1 MSEMNS
7 PSVIAR
13 ETLKRLAMERVPP
26 TPDNYRAFYHR
37 IAGSTEDEAFPA
49 QTFKRIL
56 GQLPT
61 STPNQLRFARQF
73 ERAIGQK
80 SWPPVARAL
89 IDLCESSQAPNIS
102 WAPLLQQLLDQFERR
117 HADLTPARKREALAH
132 VLNSSGSD
140 AAMLHSRLTGLLKG
154 WANGPEDN
162 TVLLD
167 ADTPQTTP
175 SDTPEAPVIPE
186 AAAPPDIDQATTMAR
201 VAALAPELG
210 AELSSMMHRGV
221 SAFVNDNADLSKAV
235 NLVADQLAGNP
246 SRDDLPRLQASLSE
260 LALKLE
266 WAGEDQGSIR
276 QSLIALLQ
284 LVVQN
289 ISQLVIDDQWL
300 SGQLTIIHQVFSQP
314 LDIRNLDEVER
325 RLRDVIDQQGRLK
338 KELSDAQL
346 RLKQMLAGFIDRLAD
361 MSDSAGSFHDTLET
375 CAEQIEQAKDIN
387 ALSDVVE
394 HMLRETR
401 AAQATAQRSREDL
414 QSLRQQVDFANT
426 EIAKLQHE
434 LHHTSELVRHD
445 PLTGT
450 LNRKGLDEAFQREIA
465 RTQRRAGSLCV
476 GLLDI
481 DNFKRINDTHGH
493 HAGDAA
499 LQHLTEVVRENLRP
513 QDSLGR
519 YGGEEFL
526 IILPDTDPEQ
536 AVAAMQRLQRA
547 LTNRYFLTDGQ
558 KLLITFS
565 AGVARLEADEPPEA
579 AIDRADKA
587 MYRAKR
593 AGKNRVMMA

>member
-7 PSVIAR
+7 PSDIAR

-37 IAGSTEDEAFPA
+37 IAGTADEDCFPA
-49 QTFKRIL
+49 QAFKRII
-56 GQLPT
+56 GKLPT
-61 STPNQLRFARQF
+61 VTPTQLRFSRQF
-73 ERAIGQK
+73 ERAVGQK
-80 SWPPVARAL
+80 SWPPVARA
-89 IDLCESSQAPNIS
+89 IIELCESSQTPNLS
-102 WAPLLQQLLDQFERR
+102 WPPLLQQLLDQFERR
-117 HADLTPARKREALAH
+117 QSDLTPARKREALNH
-132 VLNSSGSD
+132 VLTSSGSD
-140 AAMLHSRLTGLLKG
+140 PATLHSRLTGLIRS
-154 WANGPEDN
+154 WANGSEDN
-162 TVLLD
+162 AVLLD
-167 ADTPQTTP
+167 AEDASAKETPDADGVTAAP
-175 SDTPEAPVIPE
+175 DEGGPAPVTRI
-186 AAAPPDIDQATTMAR
+186 
-201 VAALAPELG
+201 AALAPELG
-210 AELSSMMHRGV
+210 HELSTMMHRGV
-221 SAFVNDNADLSKAV
+221 TAFVNDNPDLSKAV
-235 NLVADQLAGNP
+235 VQVANQLAANP
-246 SRDDLPRLQASLSE
+246 SRDDLPGLQANLSE

-300 SGQLTIIHQVFSQP
+300 SGQLTILHQVFSQP

-361 MSDSAGSFHDTLET
+361 MSDSAGTFHDTLEA
-375 CAEQIEQAKDIN
+375 CAHEIEKAQDIN

-414 QSLRQQVDFANT
+414 QSLRRQVDFANT

-445 PLTGT
+445 PLTGI
-450 LNRKGLDEAFQREIA
+450 LNRKGLDEALKREIA
-465 RTQRRAGSLCV
+465 RAQRRSSALCI
-476 GLLDI
+476 GLLDV

-499 LQHLTEVVRENLRP
+499 LQHLTEVVKENLRP

-526 IILPDTDPEQ
+526 IILPDTDPEH

-547 LTNRYFLTDGQ
+547 LTNRYFLTAGQ

-565 AGVARLEADEPPEA
+565 AGVAKLDPDEPPEN

-587 MYRAKR
+587 MYRAKH

>member
-7 PSVIAR
+7 PSDLAR
-13 ETLKRLAMERVPP
+13 ETLKRLVMERVPP

-37 IAGSTEDEAFPA
+37 IAGTPDEDCFPA
-49 QTFKRIL
+49 QAFKRIL
-56 GQLPT
+56 GKLPT
-61 STPNQLRFARQF
+61 MTPTQLRFSRQF
-73 ERAIGQK
+73 ERAVGQK
-80 SWPPVARAL
+80 SWPPVARA
-89 IDLCESSQAPNIS
+89 IIELCESAQAPNIS
-102 WAPLLQQLLDQFERR
+102 WAPLLQQLIDQFERR
-117 HADLTPARKREALAH
+117 QAALTPARKREALAH
-132 VLNSSGSD
+132 VLTSSGSD
-140 AAMLHSRLTGLLKG
+140 PATLHSRLTGLVKS
-154 WANGPEDN
+154 WANGSED
-162 TVLLD
+162 TAVLLD
-167 ADTPQTTP
+167 AEQPSVAEAQSTAQDQTP
-175 SDTPEAPVIPE
+175 SQLAD
-186 AAAPPDIDQATTMAR
+186 AAQVMRI
-201 VAALAPELG
+201 AALAPELG
-210 AELSSMMHRGV
+210 HELSAMMHRGV
-221 SAFVNDNADLSKAV
+221 TAFVNDNPDLSKAV
-235 NLVADQLAGNP
+235 NLVADQLAASP
-246 SRDDLPRLQASLSE
+246 SRDDLPSLQANLSE

-276 QSLIALLQ
+276 QSLVALLQ

-300 SGQLTIIHQVFSQP
+300 SGQLTILHQVFSQP
-314 LDIRNLDEVER
+314 LDMRNLDEIER
-325 RLRDVIDQQGRLK
+325 RLRDVIEQQGRLK

-361 MSDSAGSFHDTLET
+361 MSDSAGSFHDTLEA
-375 CAEQIEQAKDIN
+375 CADQIEKAEDIN

-401 AAQATAQRSREDL
+401 AAQANAQRSREDL

-450 LNRKGLDEAFQREIA
+450 LNRKGLDEALKREIA
-465 RTQRRAGSLCV
+465 RAQRRSSALCI
-476 GLLDI
+476 GLLDV

-499 LQHLTEVVRENLRP
+499 LQHLTDVVKENLRP

-526 IILPDTDPEQ
+526 IILPDTDPEH

-547 LTNRYFLTDGQ
+547 LTNRYFLTAGQ

-565 AGVARLEADEPPEA
+565 AGVARLEPDEPPEN

-587 MYRAKR
+587 MYRAKH

>member
-7 PSVIAR
+7 PSDIAR

-37 IAGSTEDEAFPA
+37 IAGSTDEDCFPA
-49 QTFKRIL
+49 QAFKRIL
-56 GQLPT
+56 GKLPT
-61 STPNQLRFARQF
+61 MTPTQLRFSRQF
-73 ERAIGQK
+73 ERAVGQK
-80 SWPPVARAL
+80 SWPPVARA
-89 IDLCESSQAPNIS
+89 IIELCESAQAPNIS
-102 WAPLLQQLLDQFERR
+102 WAPLLQQLIDQFERR
-117 HADLTPARKREALAH
+117 QAELTPARKREALAH
-132 VLNSSGSD
+132 VLTSSGSD
-140 AAMLHSRLTGLLKG
+140 PATLHSRLTGLVKS
-154 WANGPEDN
+154 WANGSED
-162 TVLLD
+162 TAVLLD
-167 ADTPQTTP
+167 AEQPSVAEVQSTTQDVVP
-175 SDTPEAPVIPE
+175 GQLAD
-186 AAAPPDIDQATTMAR
+186 AAQVMRI
-201 VAALAPELG
+201 AALAPELG
-210 AELSSMMHRGV
+210 HELSAMMHRGV
-221 SAFVNDNADLSKAV
+221 TAFVNDNPDLSKAV
-235 NLVADQLAGNP
+235 NLVADQLAASP
-246 SRDDLPRLQASLSE
+246 SRDDLPGLQANLSE

-276 QSLIALLQ
+276 QSLVALLQ

-300 SGQLTIIHQVFSQP
+300 SGQLTILHQVFSQP
-314 LDIRNLDEVER
+314 LDMRNLDEIER
-325 RLRDVIDQQGRLK
+325 RLRDVIEQQGRLK

-361 MSDSAGSFHDTLET
+361 MSDSAGSFHDTLEA
-375 CAEQIEQAKDIN
+375 CADQIEKAEDIN

-401 AAQATAQRSREDL
+401 AAQANAQRSREDL

-450 LNRKGLDEAFQREIA
+450 LNRKGLDEALKREIA
-465 RTQRRAGSLCV
+465 RAQRRSSALCI
-476 GLLDI
+476 GLLDV

-499 LQHLTEVVRENLRP
+499 LQHLTDVVKENLRP

-526 IILPDTDPEQ
+526 IILPDTDPEH

-547 LTNRYFLTDGQ
+547 LTNRYFLTAGQ

-565 AGVARLEADEPPEA
+565 AGVARLEPDEPPEN

-587 MYRAKR
+587 MYRAKH

>member
-7 PSVIAR
+7 PSDIAR

-37 IAGSTEDEAFPA
+37 IAGSTDEDCFPA
-49 QTFKRIL
+49 QAFKRIL
-56 GQLPT
+56 GKLPT
-61 STPNQLRFARQF
+61 MTPTQLRFSRQF
-73 ERAIGQK
+73 ERAVGQK
-80 SWPPVARAL
+80 SWPPVARA
-89 IDLCESSQAPNIS
+89 IIELCESAQAPNIS
-102 WAPLLQQLLDQFERR
+102 WAPLLQQLIDQFERR
-117 HADLTPARKREALAH
+117 QAELTPARKREALAH
-132 VLNSSGSD
+132 VLTSSGSD
-140 AAMLHSRLTGLLKG
+140 PATLHSRLTGLVKS
-154 WANGPEDN
+154 WANGSED
-162 TVLLD
+162 TAVLLD
-167 ADTPQTTP
+167 AEQPSVAEAQSTTP
-175 SDTPEAPVIPE
+175 
-186 AAAPPDIDQATTMAR
+186 DQAPSQLADATQVMR
-201 VAALAPELG
+201 IAALAPELG
-210 AELSSMMHRGV
+210 NELSAMMHRGV
-221 SAFVNDNADLSKAV
+221 TAFVNDNPDLSKAV
-235 NLVADQLAGNP
+235 NLVADQLAASP
-246 SRDDLPRLQASLSE
+246 SRDDLPSLQANLSE

-276 QSLIALLQ
+276 QSLVALLQ

-300 SGQLTIIHQVFSQP
+300 SGQLTILHQVFSQP
-314 LDIRNLDEVER
+314 LDMRNLDEIER

-361 MSDSAGSFHDTLET
+361 MSDSAGSFHDTLEA
-375 CAEQIEQAKDIN
+375 CADEIEKAEDIN

-401 AAQATAQRSREDL
+401 AAQANAQRSREDL

-450 LNRKGLDEAFQREIA
+450 LNRKGLDEALKREIA
-465 RTQRRAGSLCV
+465 RAQRRSSALCI
-476 GLLDI
+476 GLLDV

-499 LQHLTEVVRENLRP
+499 LQHLTDVVKENLRP

-526 IILPDTDPEQ
+526 IILPDTDPEH

-547 LTNRYFLTDGQ
+547 LTNRYFLTAGQ

-565 AGVARLEADEPPEA
+565 AGVARLEPEEPPEN

-587 MYRAKR
+587 MYRAKH

>member
-1 MSEMNS
+1 MNS
-7 PSVIAR
+7 PSDIAR

-37 IAGSTEDEAFPA
+37 IAGTADEDCFPA
-49 QTFKRIL
+49 LAFKRII
-56 GQLPT
+56 GKLPT
-61 STPNQLRFARQF
+61 VTPTQLRFSRQF
-73 ERAIGQK
+73 ERAVGQK
-80 SWPPVARAL
+80 SWPPVARA
-89 IDLCESSQAPNIS
+89 IIELCESSQTPNLS
-102 WAPLLQQLLDQFERR
+102 WPPLLQQLLDQFERR
-117 HADLTPARKREALAH
+117 QSDLTPARKREALNH
-132 VLNSSGSD
+132 VLTSSGSD
-140 AAMLHSRLTGLLKG
+140 PATLHSRLTGLIRS
-154 WANGPEDN
+154 WANGSEDN
-162 TVLLD
+162 AVLLD
-167 ADTPQTTP
+167 AEDAGAKETPDADGVTAAP
-175 SDTPEAPVIPE
+175 DEGGPAPVTRI
-186 AAAPPDIDQATTMAR
+186 
-201 VAALAPELG
+201 AALAPELG
-210 AELSSMMHRGV
+210 HELSTMMHRGV
-221 SAFVNDNADLSKAV
+221 TAFVNDNPDLSKAV
-235 NLVADQLAGNP
+235 VQVANQLAANP
-246 SRDDLPRLQASLSE
+246 SRDDLPGLQANLSE

-300 SGQLTIIHQVFSQP
+300 SGQLTILHQVFSQP

-361 MSDSAGSFHDTLET
+361 MSDSAGTFHDTLEA
-375 CAEQIEQAKDIN
+375 CAHEIEKAQDIN

-414 QSLRQQVDFANT
+414 QSLRRQVDFANT

-445 PLTGT
+445 PLTGI
-450 LNRKGLDEAFQREIA
+450 LNRKGLDEALKREIA
-465 RTQRRAGSLCV
+465 RAQRRSSALCI
-476 GLLDI
+476 GLLDV

-499 LQHLTEVVRENLRP
+499 LQHLTEVVKENLRP

-526 IILPDTDPEQ
+526 IILPDTDPEH

-547 LTNRYFLTDGQ
+547 LTNRYFLTAGQ

-565 AGVARLEADEPPEA
+565 AGVAKLDPDEPPEN

-587 MYRAKR
+587 MYRAKH

>member
-7 PSVIAR
+7 PSDIAR

-37 IAGSTEDEAFPA
+37 IAGTTDEDCFPA
-49 QTFKRIL
+49 QAFKRII
-56 GQLPT
+56 GKLPT
-61 STPNQLRFARQF
+61 VTPTQLRFSRQF
-73 ERAIGQK
+73 ERAVGQK
-80 SWPPVARAL
+80 SWPPVARA
-89 IDLCESSQAPNIS
+89 IIELCESSQAPNLS
-102 WAPLLQQLLDQFERR
+102 WAPLLQQLLEQFERR
-117 HADLTPARKREALAH
+117 QADLTPARKREALTH

-140 AAMLHSRLTGLLKG
+140 TATLHSRLTGLVKS
-154 WANGPEDN
+154 WTNGSED
-162 TVLLD
+162 TAVLLD
-167 ADTPQTTP
+167 AEDASIAELQA
-175 SDTPEAPVIPE
+175 SDRIDATISNDEATAVMRI
-186 AAAPPDIDQATTMAR
+186 
-201 VAALAPELG
+201 AALAPELG
-210 AELSSMMHRGV
+210 HELSTMMHRGV
-221 SAFVNDNADLSKAV
+221 YAFVNDNPDLSKAV
-235 NLVADQLAGNP
+235 NLVADQLAANP
-246 SRDDLPRLQASLSE
+246 SRDDLPGLQANLSE

-300 SGQLTIIHQVFSQP
+300 SGQLTILHQVFSQP

-361 MSDSAGSFHDTLET
+361 MSDSAGSFHDTLEA
-375 CAEQIEQAKDIN
+375 CAEEIQKAEDIN

-445 PLTGT
+445 PLTGI
-450 LNRKGLDEAFQREIA
+450 LNRKGLDEALKREIA
-465 RTQRRAGSLCV
+465 RAQRRSSALCI
-476 GLLDI
+476 GLLDV

-499 LQHLTEVVRENLRP
+499 LQHLTEVVKENLRP

-526 IILPDTDPEQ
+526 IILPDTDPEH

-547 LTNRYFLTDGQ
+547 LTNRYFLTAGQ

-565 AGVARLEADEPPEA
+565 AGVARLDPDEAPEN

-587 MYRAKR
+587 MYRAKH